1 MQSLTMY
8 QVDAFTT
15 ELFSGNPAAVL
26 VLDDWLPVETMQAIA
41 SENNLAETAFVKP
54 NASCWDLRWF
64 TPVHEA
70 NFCGHATLA
79 TAHVL
84 ANEFGIEGELV
95 FQTRV
100 GALRVDR
107 KNSAYQ
113 LDFPSFPPEPI
124 DEILPLLNEITGGDH
139 LSAFQN
145 FENVFVVLKNEQAV
159 LDFIPDLPKITQID
173 PFGFVITARGDEHDF
188 VSRYFVPHAGIP
200 EDPVTGSIH
209 ATLVPYWAGELG
221 KPRLSAFQRS
231 KRGGHLLCELEGD
244 RVLITGSAITFMKA
258 QIYLP

>member
-1 MQSLTMY
+1 MQQLTMY

-26 VLDDWLPVETMQAIA
+26 VLDDWLPVEVMQAIA
-41 SENNLAETAFVKP
+41 SENNLAETAFVRR
-54 NASCWDLRWF
+54 NSSGWDLRWF
-64 TPVHEA
+64 TPVHEV

-79 TAHVL
+79 TSHVL
-84 ANEFGIEGELV
+84 ATELGVEGELV
-95 FQTRV
+95 FHTRV
-100 GALRVDR
+100 GALRVNR
-107 KNSAYQ
+107 NNSAYR

-124 DEILPLLNEITGGDH
+124 GEIPPLLDEITGGNH
-139 LSAFQN
+139 VSAFQN
-145 FENVFVVLKNEQAV
+145 FENIFVVLKNEQAV
-159 LDFIPDLPKITQID
+159 LDFIPDLPKIARLD
-173 PFGFVITARGDEHDF
+173 PFGLVITARGSEHDF

-209 ATLVPYWAGELG
+209 ATLVPYWAENLG
-221 KPRLSAFQRS
+221 KTRLSAFQRS
-231 KRGGHLLCELEGD
+231 KRGGHLLCELAGD